1 MLKDLIDYLNKE
13 IYPNMSAKKVKEIK
27 SQSLGGG
34 LMDIIEKYANFKIQ
48 KALDIQSEQ
57 NKLDVQSYKNIIN
70 ELRGDKGEKKVYREK
85 RIGNATGAKYTG
97 D

>member
-13 IYPNMSAKKVKEIK
+13 IYPNMPAKKVKEIM

-34 LMDIIEKYANFKIQ
+34 LMDIIEKYTNFKIQ

-57 NKLDVQSYKNIIN
+57 NKFEVKSYKIIIN
-70 ELRGDKGEKKVYREK
+70 ELREGKSEKKVYKK
-85 RIGNATGAKYTG
+85 RSDNFVN